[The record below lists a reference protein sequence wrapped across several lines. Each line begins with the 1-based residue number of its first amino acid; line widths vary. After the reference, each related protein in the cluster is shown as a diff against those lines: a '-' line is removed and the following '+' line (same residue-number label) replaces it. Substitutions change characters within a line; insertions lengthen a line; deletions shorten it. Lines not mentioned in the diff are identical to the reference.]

1 MDYNDIRQLRLY
13 ARYDG
18 FYASILLLGSFAC
31 FLALSLTATGSWAW
45 MGLTPIFI
53 YRRLCKFR
61 DEGLGGTISA
71 KRALLYVLRTTTN
84 AALFFSLLQYLYL
97 ALADNGLLAGVVER
111 IVMADQQQTEMIV
124 KSLGMTMD
132 QYMEQLRAIPAF
144 AMACNSFVTLAMGG
158 MLLSAIMAP
167 LAKRG

>member
-31 FLALSLTATGSWAW
+31 FLALSLTTTGSWAW
-45 MGLTPIFI
+45 MGLTSLCPLIVLLTPIFI

-111 IVMADQQQTEMIV
+111 IVMADQQQTGRWISIWSSCAPSQP
-124 KSLGMTMD
+124 SLW
-132 QYMEQLRAIPAF
+132 PATVSSRWPWV
-144 AMACNSFVTLAMGG
+144 ACC
-158 MLLSAIMAP
+158 
-167 LAKRG
+167 